1 MVLDAKIAK
10 SFKWDSAIVLHDETF
25 GKFCILTHYN
35 LLYSPFHL
43 PGRDMI
49 SRVILSLSQESP
61 DGIVTPTAISMF
73 KISSK
78 NHEWDRKK
86 DIRLTL
92 KALPVS
98 RIGTNFIAIVTTK
111 VMETII
117 EISRDIGLV
126 NTFTQWLY
134 VVSDTSFG
142 NNNVS
147 SIAPMIDEGHN
158 VAFMFNNTRS
168 ESTCV
173 VIYRDLFIISV
184 RYVRC
189 FNILLL
195 FNRVAYN
202 VTAQNSCGR
211 LYLACRR

>member
-1 MVLDAKIAK
+1 
-10 SFKWDSAIVLHDETF
+10 
-25 GKFCILTHYN
+25 
-35 LLYSPFHL
+35 
-43 PGRDMI
+43 MI

-78 NHEWDRKK
+78 SHEWDRKK

-92 KALPVS
+92 KALPLS
-98 RIGTNFIAIVTTK
+98 RIGMNFIAIVTTR
-111 VMETII
+111 VMETIL

-142 NNNVS
+142 KNNVS

-168 ESTCV
+168 ESSCMVKFYFLKYFLTLISTPLSITFQIEWIALPLRRV
-173 VIYRDLFIISV
+173 VTRICDWFIKNDKG
-184 RYVRC
+184 R
-189 FNILLL
+189 
-195 FNRVAYN
+195 
-202 VTAQNSCGR
+202 TSCLWTDFGR
-211 LYLACRR
+211 RMGSHSSNKV

>member
-1 MVLDAKIAK
+1 
-10 SFKWDSAIVLHDETF
+10 
-25 GKFCILTHYN
+25 
-35 LLYSPFHL
+35 
-43 PGRDMI
+43 MI

-73 KISSK
+73 KVSSK
-78 NHEWDRKK
+78 SHEWDRKK

-92 KALPVS
+92 KALPLT

-126 NTFTQWLY
+126 NTFSQWLY

-158 VAFMFNNTRS
+158 VAFIFNNTRS
-168 ESTCV
+168 DSSCV
-173 VIYRDLFIISV
+173 VNFNQNLFIE
-184 RYVRC
+184 
-189 FNILLL
+189 
-195 FNRVAYN
+195 N
-202 VTAQNSCGR
+202 VTLINI
-211 LYLACRR
+211 

>member
-1 MVLDAKIAK
+1 MSL
-10 SFKWDSAIVLHDETF
+10 
-25 GKFCILTHYN
+25 
-35 LLYSPFHL
+35 
-43 PGRDMI
+43 GRDMI
-49 SRVILSLSQESP
+49 SRVVLSLSQESP

-78 NHEWDRKK
+78 SHDWDRKK

-92 KALPVS
+92 KALPLT
-98 RIGTNFIAIVTTK
+98 RIGKNFIAIVTTK

-158 VAFMFNNTRS
+158 VAFIFNNTRA
-168 ESTCV
+168 ESSCV
-173 VIYRDLFIISV
+173 VKSYLPFIFRMY
-184 RYVRC
+184 RYVTAISH
-189 FNILLL
+189 F
-195 FNRVAYN
+195 RVACI
-202 VTAQNSCGR
+202 VIAQSYCVH
-211 LYLACRR
+211 LCSVCHA